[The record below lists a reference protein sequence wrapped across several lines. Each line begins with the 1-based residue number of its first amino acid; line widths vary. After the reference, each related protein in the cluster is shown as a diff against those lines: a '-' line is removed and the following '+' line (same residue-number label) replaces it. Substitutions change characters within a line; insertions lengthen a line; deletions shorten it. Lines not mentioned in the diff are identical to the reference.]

1 MSLVQVE
8 NLSIVYDKHEAVKSI
23 SFTVEPGEVVGFM
36 GRNGAGKSSTLKVLG
51 GVLAPTSGKV
61 LIDGRSMSEYYSSDM
76 ARMVTGYCP
85 DVGGLIPQA
94 TLREHIFLCLSM
106 HRRLDLE
113 SQALA
118 MVELFHLQDSLDSLV
133 SGFSHGMS
141 RRASV
146 ILAALASSKLLILDE
161 PFDGVDPLGVES
173 VKTLVS
179 MAQSNG
185 VAVIISTHLQ
195 DIITHTVDNV
205 IVMSK
210 GHILDRLP
218 SSHLQ
223 GAEGIRLYED
233 MLQRAEKG
241 NFSANHHHGS
251 EVPE

>member
-1 MSLVQVE
+1 MSLIQVE
-8 NLSIVYDKHEAVKSI
+8 DLSVVYDKHEAVKGI
-23 SFTVEPGEVVGFM
+23 SFTIEEGEVVGFM

-51 GVLAPTSGKV
+51 GVLSPTAGKV
-61 LIDGRSMSEYYSSDM
+61 IIDGNSMSEFYSSDL

-94 TLREHIFLCLSM
+94 TLREHIHLCLSM

-113 SQALA
+113 KQALA
-118 MVELFHLQDSLDSLV
+118 MVELFHLQDSLDVVV

-146 ILAALASSKLLILDE
+146 ILAALSSSKLMILDE
-161 PFDGVDPLGVES
+161 PFDGVDPLGVDS

-179 MAQSNG
+179 MAQNNG

-195 DIITHTVDNV
+195 DIITNSVDSI

-210 GHILDRLP
+210 GRILDRMP
-218 SSHLQ
+218 SQSLR
-223 GAEGIRLYED
+223 GPEGVALYEK
-233 MLQRAEKG
+233 MLMDAEE
-241 NFSANHHHGS
+241 AT
-251 EVPE
+251 